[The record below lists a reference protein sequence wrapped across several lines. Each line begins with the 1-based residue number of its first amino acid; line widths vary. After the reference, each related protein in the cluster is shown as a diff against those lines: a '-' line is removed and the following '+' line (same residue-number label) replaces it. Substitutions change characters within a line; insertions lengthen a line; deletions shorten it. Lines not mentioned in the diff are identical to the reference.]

1 MVEKP
6 AVGGRMIAR
15 ADGQV
20 VLVAG
25 AIPGERVRVRV
36 ERVVKGVAF
45 AETIDVDQPSAD
57 RVAPSADPRCG
68 GCLYAHVAYPRQ
80 LELKSSLVVDAF
92 TRIGHISVPA
102 PVVVVPSPVDGYR
115 MRARLH
121 ARGGRIGF
129 FREGTHELCDA
140 RTTRQL
146 LPATSDAIERL
157 TSALGTRGMELVR
170 DLEVSENMEGSERV
184 IHLEVDDAPG
194 RGAAAALAGLVDTG
208 SVSGVTAG
216 VRYPPAVVAGDPRV
230 TDTLVVGDRTVS
242 LKRHVLA
249 FFQGNRHLLPALVQ
263 HVLAQIGAAETVIE
277 LYAGVG
283 LFSLPAAVRG
293 ARVTAVEGDRVAA
306 SDLHDNAREA
316 GVHVVHKSVEAFT
329 AVAQRAPA
337 ALLVDPPRTGMS
349 RDALEGAIRLQ
360 APRVVYV
367 SCDMATLARDCRR
380 FLDSGYAVR
389 NVAAFDMF
397 PRTPH
402 VEAVVTLEL
411 LPPLG
416 RRLDEPLEQRTE
428 LARPPEV
435 LGVPLYSQAEA

>member
-1 MVEKP
+1 MVAPGQALTLMVEKP

-170 DLEVSENMEGSERV
+170 DL
-184 IHLEVDDAPG
+184 
-194 RGAAAALAGLVDTG
+194 
-208 SVSGVTAG
+208 
-216 VRYPPAVVAGDPRV
+216 
-230 TDTLVVGDRTVS
+230 
-242 LKRHVLA
+242 
-249 FFQGNRHLLPALVQ
+249 
-263 HVLAQIGAAETVIE
+263 
-277 LYAGVG
+277 
-283 LFSLPAAVRG
+283 
-293 ARVTAVEGDRVAA
+293 
-306 SDLHDNAREA
+306 
-316 GVHVVHKSVEAFT
+316 
-329 AVAQRAPA
+329 
-337 ALLVDPPRTGMS
+337 
-349 RDALEGAIRLQ
+349 
-360 APRVVYV
+360 
-367 SCDMATLARDCRR
+367 
-380 FLDSGYAVR
+380 
-389 NVAAFDMF
+389 
-397 PRTPH
+397 
-402 VEAVVTLEL
+402 
-411 LPPLG
+411 
-416 RRLDEPLEQRTE
+416 
-428 LARPPEV
+428 
-435 LGVPLYSQAEA
+435 